1 MTKVKKITI
10 ALWVMAAVVLL
21 ASLGVFAYSLIPKG
35 DTNKV
40 VVCGKDY
47 PWGDIYDKFPSATF
61 DANGKTYSGVKL
73 SLMVKDSGQLNP
85 ETHKYKMT
93 GSDGYEKTVTWPDI
107 ESGYL
112 VKDDKVAIFPGL
124 TKSFW
129 VKDLITVEAI

>member
-1 MTKVKKITI
+1 MTNLKKITI
-10 ALWVMAAVVLL
+10 VLWAVAAFVLL

-47 PWGDIYDKFPSATF
+47 PWADITDKFPSTTF
-61 DANGKTYSGVKL
+61 EANGVTYIGVKL
-73 SLMVKDSGQLNP
+73 SLMVKDSGQAGP

-93 GSDGYEKTVTWPDI
+93 GSDGYEKTVAWSDM
-107 ESGYL
+107 ENGYL
-112 VKDDKVAIFPGL
+112 VKNDKVTIFPGL

-129 VKDLITVEAI
+129 VKDLITIEAV